1 MAISVSLSPS
11 NHSLLSSRILPA
23 SLTTIALTLSSAAMA
38 QSPASPGT
46 WQLYSTSRNETLAT
60 YTDFDA
66 CRQAANL
73 ARNLAC
79 KPGVPATNTTP
90 TPTPPAMQALGV
102 KPPVMNNAFHID
114 ASSLPEAAVGI
125 AYDRLQPTAEVAPPS
140 DIGAF
145 RIPCGFSHMS
155 FDDPIVYPGVPGA
168 AHLHTFFGN
177 TGTSATSTADS
188 IRTSG
193 SSTCLGGTI
202 NRSAYWVPT
211 MIDTASGEPI
221 VPDVA
226 GIYYKQGYT
235 LNPPAIIQPLPAGL
249 RMIAGDPTR
258 SSPGSQVALFKCI
271 GGPNNSNDHYGSSI
285 PNCDAGAQVYQV
297 IVFPQCWDGKNL
309 DSPDHK
315 SHMSYVVVAAGGSG
329 YTCPSTHPVAL
340 PEITF
345 NVIYTVQ
352 TANAALVWRLSSD
365 TYDRSLPAGY
375 SSHADWFNGW
385 KSEFVD
391 SFVQGCERPAKDC
404 HAHLLGNGERML

>member
-1 MAISVSLSPS
+1 MQP
-11 NHSLLSSRILPA
+11 
-23 SLTTIALTLSSAAMA
+23 
-38 QSPASPGT
+38 
-46 WQLYSTSRNETLAT
+46 LA
-60 YTDFDA
+60 
-66 CRQAANL
+66 
-73 ARNLAC
+73 
-79 KPGVPATNTTP
+79 
-90 TPTPPAMQALGV
+90 V
-102 KPPVMNNAFHID
+102 KPPVMNNAFQID

-125 AYDRLQPTAEVAPPS
+125 AYDRVQPTAEVAPPA
-140 DIGAF
+140 DVGAF
-145 RIPCGFSHMS
+145 RIPCSFSHMS

-177 TGTSATSTADS
+177 TATSATSTADS

-211 MIDTASGEPI
+211 MIDTASGKPI

-235 LNPPAIIQPLPAGL
+235 LNPPTIIQPLPAGL
-249 RMIAGDPTR
+249 RMIAGDPTN

-315 SHMSYVVVAAGGSG
+315 SHMSYVVVAPGGSG
-329 YTCPSTHPVAL
+329 YACPSSHPVAL

-352 TANAALVWRLSSD
+352 TPNAALAWRLSSD

-385 KSEFVD
+385 EKPISD
-391 SFVQGCERPAKDC
+391 AWATGCVQARRDC
-404 HAHLLGNGERML
+404 HAHLIGDGRMMY

>member
-1 MAISVSLSPS
+1 MTLSASFPCS
-11 NHSLLSSRILPA
+11 IDCLSFSRLLPT
-23 SLTTIALTLSSAAMA
+23 SLTTIALALSSAAMA
-38 QSPASPGT
+38 QSDSSSGT
-46 WQLYSTSRNETLAT
+46 WVLYSTSRNETLAT

-79 KPGVPATNTTP
+79 KPAVPATNTA
-90 TPTPPAMQALGV
+90 PTPPVMKPQAV
-102 KPPVMNNAFHID
+102 KPPAMNNAFNLD
-114 ASSLPEAAVGI
+114 VSALPQAAVGVG
-125 AYDRLQPTAEVAPPS
+125 YERLQPTAEVAPPT
-140 DIGAF
+140 DVGAF
-145 RIPCGFSHMS
+145 RIPCSFSHMS

-177 TGTSATSTADS
+177 TATSATSTADS

-211 MIDTASGEPI
+211 MIDTATNKPI

-235 LNPPAIIQPLPAGL
+235 LNPPTIIQPLPAGL
-249 RMIAGDPTR
+249 RMIAGDPTN

-271 GGPNNSNDHYGSSI
+271 GGPHNSNDQYGSSI

-297 IVFPQCWDGKNL
+297 IVFPQCWDGRNL

-329 YTCPSTHPVAL
+329 YACPASHPVAL

-352 TANAALVWRLSSD
+352 KANAALSWRLSSD
-365 TYDRSLPAGY
+365 TYDRSLPGGY
-375 SSHADWFNGW
+375 SSHGDWFNGW
-385 KSEFVD
+385 EKEVSDAWAVKC
-391 SFVQGCERPAKDC
+391 VQARRDC
-404 HAHLLGNGERML
+404 HAHLIGDGRMMY